1 MEPTSILIATI
12 SVASA
17 ISGIIL
23 GWKGHA
29 QEAKSQAAKHTTQD
43 TKLRTDLDY
52 LIRGVDDIR
61 LEQKSQDRKL
71 DDISDRVARVEESA
85 KSAHKRIDH
94 IEQLGSG
101 R

>member
-1 MEPTSILIATI
+1 MEPTVIVALI
-12 SVASA
+12 SVVSA
-17 ISGIIL
+17 ISGIVL

-29 QEAKSQAAKHTTQD
+29 NETKTRDKQQTSD
-43 TKLRTDLDY
+43 GTKLRTDLDY

-71 DDISDRVARVEESA
+71 DDISDRVTRVEEST
-85 KSAHKRIDH
+85 KSAHKRIDA
-94 IEQLGSG
+94 ELARNKG

>member
-1 MEPTSILIATI
+1 MEPTVIVAVI

-29 QEAKSQAAKHTTQD
+29 NEAKSQSERHTTHD
-43 TKLRTDLDY
+43 TKLRTDMDY

-71 DDISDRVARVEESA
+71 DDICDRVTRVEESA
-85 KSAHKRIDH
+85 KSAHKRIDR
-94 IEQLGSG
+94 IEKTESVI
-101 R
+101 